1 MRQRNTASNWSRHL
15 RRFSMVRG
23 WFVGAGIYDCRP
35 VSLERSIFVQGIAYL
50 VCMPTRS
57 SHCLPRKHKV
67 SVESRQPSTL
77 PAKQSDLAEQEDR
90 FPIKIERTF
99 IHVKI
104 PSSLRTEPSEGP
116 RTASSTDADARALP
130 NPRSYVKPHRL

>member
-1 MRQRNTASNWSRHL
+1 MHAAVQDHIQEEGLALGPADVLVSEEL
-15 RRFSMVRG
+15 E
-23 WFVGAGIYDCRP
+23 GAVTG
-35 VSLERSIFVQGIAYL
+35 A
-50 VCMPTRS
+50 VC
-57 SHCLPRKHKV
+57 CLPRKHKV

-116 RTASSTDADARALP
+116 RTVSSTDADARALP